1 MAFVKL
7 VLKLLTNHTS
17 CLKWCFIW
25 SNQKL
30 RPSTVV
36 MQRCDWL
43 TVETHLTPGGLS
55 SLNETQWDVMRGLRS
70 VFSFSLKVAFWFEA
84 WVLPHEYLM
93 RWPSSSLGHDFSTV
107 HITKLSVTAEW
118 LQMNTRDLR
127 ALLCC
132 LKHYSDTIIFHALWK
147 SLYKNKTDLTQ
158 QIDCVSQAVF
168 KVSVCPGL
176 IFPNSQTVPRTFR
189 VMWNRWKTPRIQS
202 VWITS

>member
-36 MQRCDWL
+36 MQQCDWL

-70 VFSFSLKVAFWFEA
+70 VFSFSLKVTVWFEA
-84 WVLPHEYLM
+84 VSAASWIFNEMAFLIFRPWFLYSSHHKDLRYCWTITNEHTWSQSSSVLPKALFRHN
-93 RWPSSSLGHDFSTV
+93 
-107 HITKLSVTAEW
+107 HIPCIVKI
-118 LQMNTRDLR
+118 
-127 ALLCC
+127 AL
-132 LKHYSDTIIFHALWK
+132 
-147 SLYKNKTDLTQ
+147 
-158 QIDCVSQAVF
+158 
-168 KVSVCPGL
+168 
-176 IFPNSQTVPRTFR
+176 
-189 VMWNRWKTPRIQS
+189 
-202 VWITS
+202 